1 MLINTALPNPISV
14 VRKRSTQQIN
24 INGLANCWFHRQR
37 LEEQYIQKCWQSI
50 MFITFLSP
58 VTRGHG
64 TQTLYRRRA
73 TQRDRAK
80 VCQCSVRKTFVCKPF
95 LPGQAQDAKSV
106 LQVETSGRSGNCCE
120 IWGSLGCYGF
130 VLRWLKIWWKRGRL
144 VEDILGGTICIV
156 FKYFLSLPL
165 LWVHMFSNT
174 PGNDRFRVRFH
185 CVARRISLAIRGIFL
200 TQTIFTKKLLFPHGP
215 HYNVWMCWLRCL
227 IKKNRVRSKT
237 LSHIFAHWILKLS
250 SEGKSVTCW
259 RGYGFCYMNMFSKG
273 GSHGWVICQKKS
285 NLTTIINKI

>member
-1 MLINTALPNPISV
+1 MDWPTADFIGNVLN
-14 VRKRSTQQIN
+14 
-24 INGLANCWFHRQR
+24 

-50 MFITFLSP
+50 MFTTLLSP

-80 VCQCSVRKTFVCKPF
+80 VCQCSVRKIFVCKPF
-95 LPGQAQDAKSV
+95 RPGQAQDAKSV

-120 IWGSLGCYGF
+120 ICGILGCYGF
-130 VLRWLKIWWKRGRL
+130 VLRWLKIWWKRGGL

-156 FKYFLSLPL
+156 FKYFVSLPL
-165 LWVHMFSNT
+165 LWVRMFSNT

-227 IKKNRVRSKT
+227 IKKIAYVQKHCRT
-237 LSHIFAHWILKLS
+237 YSHIELWSYEVKANRWHAEDAMVFATW
-250 SEGKSVTCW
+250 TCSPKVV
-259 RGYGFCYMNMFSKG
+259 RMV
-273 GSHGWVICQKKS
+273 GSFAKK
-285 NLTTIINKI
+285 NQI

>member
-1 MLINTALPNPISV
+1 MTPWSEACTWTPMVLRAAEYSRSPGHLQKKIVEPAKKLLVACTMQANHLWRESLCFTRTTTSIETMNRWRRWFFKMLITVLPDPISV

-64 TQTLYRRRA
+64 TQTLYRHRA

-80 VCQCSVRKTFVCKPF
+80 VCQCSVRKTFACKPF

-106 LQVETSGRSGNCCE
+106 LQVETAGRSGNCCE
-120 IWGSLGCYGF
+120 ICGSLGCYGF

-165 LWVHMFSNT
+165 LWVRMFSNT

-185 CVARRISLAIRGIFL
+185 RVARRISLAIWGI
-200 TQTIFTKKLLFPHGP
+200 
-215 HYNVWMCWLRCL
+215 
-227 IKKNRVRSKT
+227 
-237 LSHIFAHWILKLS
+237 
-250 SEGKSVTCW
+250 
-259 RGYGFCYMNMFSKG
+259 
-273 GSHGWVICQKKS
+273 
-285 NLTTIINKI
+285 